1 MKRPIAILAVALPAI
16 ALAACGSSNSG
27 GGGSGS
33 GSSQSQGA
41 SNGGTP
47 VLKEATKAKVGRV
60 LVDAK
65 GFTLYRYTP
74 DGHGG
79 KSVCMGECIRLWPPA
94 TVKGAAP
101 FTTSG
106 VKGTVGT
113 TTRPG
118 GAKQLTLN
126 GMPLYRF
133 VKDTNKA
140 DANGQG
146 FEHIWFVLP
155 AKKAGS
161 SSRASAG
168 ERCRLAHLRHATS
181 RFGGYGVG
189 VGLAAALI
197 AHPAAAPRR
206 RVAVSARG
214 AEGRG
219 RA

>member
-27 GGGSGS
+27 GGSSGS
-33 GSSQSQGA
+33 GSSQSQSA

-79 KSVCMGECIRLWPPA
+79 KSVCMGQCIKFWPPA
-94 TVKGAAP
+94 TVKGSGP

-113 TTRPG
+113 TTRPD

-133 VKDTNKA
+133 VKDTSKA

-155 AKKAGS
+155 AQKTGS
-161 SSRASAG
+161 SSGGNAGASNTTTTKKSG
-168 ERCRLAHLRHATS
+168 G
-181 RFGGYGVG
+181 FGY
-189 VGLAAALI
+189 
-197 AHPAAAPRR
+197 
-206 RVAVSARG
+206 
-214 AEGRG
+214 
-219 RA
+219 

>member
-16 ALAACGSSNSG
+16 ALAACGSSSSNS
-27 GGGSGS
+27 GGSGS
-33 GSSQSQGA
+33 GSSQSA
-41 SNGGTP
+41 SGGTP
-47 VLKEATKAKVGRV
+47 VLKAATKAKVGRV

-94 TVKGAAP
+94 TVKGAGPLTA
-101 FTTSG
+101 SG

-113 TTRPG
+113 TTRPN
-118 GAKQLTLN
+118 GAKQLTLD

-133 VKDTNKA
+133 VKDTSKA

-155 AKKAGS
+155 AKKAS
-161 SSRASAG
+161 SSASAG
-168 ERCRLAHLRHATS
+168 AAKTTTTKQS
-181 RFGGYGVG
+181 GGFGY
-189 VGLAAALI
+189 
-197 AHPAAAPRR
+197 
-206 RVAVSARG
+206 
-214 AEGRG
+214 
-219 RA
+219 

>member
-16 ALAACGSSNSG
+16 ALAACGSSNSNS
-27 GGGSGS
+27 GGSGS
-33 GSSQSQGA
+33 GSSQSA

-47 VLKEATKAKVGRV
+47 VLKAATKAKVGRV
-60 LVDAK
+60 LVDSK

-94 TVKGAAP
+94 TVKGAGP
-101 FTTSG
+101 LTTSG

-113 TTRPG
+113 TTRPD

-146 FEHIWFVLP
+146 FERIWFVLP

-161 SSRASAG
+161 SSSASAG
-168 ERCRLAHLRHATS
+168 ASNTTTTKQS
-181 RFGGYGVG
+181 GGYGY
-189 VGLAAALI
+189 
-197 AHPAAAPRR
+197 
-206 RVAVSARG
+206 
-214 AEGRG
+214 
-219 RA
+219 